1 MWRVQTYLLYA
12 ILFFAYVLIFCVRV
26 LFLTQAEAGET
37 LPRFAGQHAEV
48 IGVVVN
54 DPDRRA
60 TSLHVNIEVE
70 SINGSEAKGTL
81 LALLPRDARLEY
93 GDKIKVSGTI
103 TLPQPFDTDTGR
115 QFDYAGY
122 LRVQG
127 VSTIMQRATLVSVGP
142 GGASLKKFLFT
153 IKHIFE
159 NAVERV
165 VPEPQSS
172 LLEGLLIGEK
182 RGLPDELNKAFIASG
197 LVHVVVLSGYNIS
210 IVAEAMLRATSF
222 LPTVFNYSL
231 GAVLMVLFAVMSGSG
246 AATIRAL
253 LMGLIAILARYLKRP
268 ADALRALIFAAGAM
282 ALWNPHVVL
291 HDPGF
296 VLSVLATFGLITI
309 SPTVETYVSWVPER
323 FGLRSIAASTLSVQ
337 LFVLPAL
344 LYQTGM
350 LSFLA
355 LPANVLALPVVP
367 FAMLFGF
374 IAGLLA
380 MIHPLVA
387 FPFTC
392 IANILLEWMIFVAQ
406 TIHTLPFSAAVVT
419 TFPAWV
425 AIAVYI
431 PLTAGALYVYMRTPT
446 LKLQSASQRRSS

>member
-1 MWRVQTYLLYA
+1 MRRAQKLLPYA

-26 LFLTQAEAGET
+26 LFLLHAEAGES
-37 LPRFAGQHAEV
+37 LPRFVGEHAEV

-54 DPDRRA
+54 DPDRRT
-60 TSLHVNIEVE
+60 TSLHTNVEVE
-70 SINGSEAKGTL
+70 SINGSSAKGTL
-81 LALLPRDARLEY
+81 LALLPRDAQLEY
-93 GDKIKVSGTI
+93 GDKVKVSGVI
-103 TLPQPFDTDTGR
+103 LLPQSFDTDTGR
-115 QFDYAGY
+115 EFDYAGY
-122 LRVQG
+122 LRAQG
-127 VSTIMQRATLVSVGP
+127 VSATMQRASLDNVERGSWSLHKTLF
-142 GGASLKKFLFT
+142 A

-182 RGLPDELNKAFIASG
+182 RGLPDDLNKAFIASG

-246 AATIRAL
+246 AATVRAL

-268 ADALRALIFAAGAM
+268 ADALRALVFAASAM

-296 VLSVLATFGLITI
+296 MLSVLATFGLITI
-309 SPTVETYVSWVPER
+309 SPTVEKYVSWMPER
-323 FGLRSIAASTLSVQ
+323 FGIRSIAASTLSVQ

-374 IAGLLA
+374 IAGMLA

-387 FPFTC
+387 FPFTFV
-392 IANILLEWMIFVAQ
+392 ANILLEWMILVAQ
-406 TIHTLPFSAAVVT
+406 TIYALPFSAAVVA

-425 AIAVYI
+425 AIVIYI
-431 PLTAGALYVYMRTPT
+431 PLTAGALYLYMQTPT